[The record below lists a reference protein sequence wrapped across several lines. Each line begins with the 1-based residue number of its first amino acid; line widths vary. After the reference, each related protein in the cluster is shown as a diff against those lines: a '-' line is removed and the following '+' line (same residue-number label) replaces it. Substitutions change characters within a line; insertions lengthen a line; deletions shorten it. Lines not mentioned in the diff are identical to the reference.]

1 MNGAQIQSYINQ
13 NYPGL
18 GQLTNEQIQTI
29 QNNAGGGQPGMIDQA
44 IKSSPQYQTY
54 TQQQA
59 TNTYNQQQGSAI
71 STLQT
76 GETNLASQYSNLLNT
91 VTGEYQPLIDQAT
104 TMQNAQNASRGLVSN
119 VGNGGN
125 QMISALNPTYSA
137 MAANAQ
143 QLGQGSISDMNA
155 YQNAISAAQSGQA
168 TTNLGIP
175 LSYGSLQ
182 MAQQALPA
190 SIAANQ
196 AQANE
201 YNAEAQSAPYV
212 STNIPGIT
220 FDAANNTASL
230 FGQPVSLSNMSSS
243 QIQQI
248 IAQLSKSSST

>member
-71 STLQT
+71 SGLQT
-76 GETNLASQYSNLLNT
+76 QQSNLAGQYGSLLNT
-91 VTGEYQPLIDQAT
+91 VTQQYQPLENQAT
-104 TMQNAQNASRGLVSN
+104 MMQNEQNASRGLVSN
-119 VGNGGN
+119 VGNGGT
-125 QMISALNPTYSA
+125 QMLSALNPIYSA
-137 MAANAQ
+137 QAANAQ
-143 QLGQGSISDMNA
+143 QIGQGSISDMNTL
-155 YQNAISAAQSGQA
+155 QQAIASAQQTGAAGA
-168 TTNLGIP
+168 AALP
-175 LSYGSLQ
+175 LEYGSLSL
-182 MAQQALPA
+182 AQQALPA